1 MATNFNP
8 EPNRYEGRHDRPAHR
23 LGLTGPILLIAL
35 GIMFLVGQFV
45 PEWGVG
51 KTWPVILIIVGIAR
65 LIESSWGG
73 RSTSGR

>member
-8 EPNRYEGRHDRPAHR
+8 EQNRSESGHDRRSRR
-23 LGLTGPILLIAL
+23 LGLTGPVLLIAL

-51 KTWPVILIIVGIAR
+51 RTWPVILIVIGLAR
-65 LIESSWGG
+65 LIESSWGA
-73 RSTSGR
+73 RSNHGH

>member
-8 EPNRYEGRHDRPAHR
+8 EPNRFEGKHDRPAQR

-51 KTWPVILIIVGIAR
+51 KTWPVILIIVGLAR

-73 RSTSGR
+73 RSTTGH

>member
-1 MATNFNP
+1 MATDFKS
-8 EPNRYEGRHDRPAHR
+8 EQDRYKDRRPLRDRR

-51 KTWPVILIIVGIAR
+51 KTWPVILIVIGLVR
-65 LIESSWGG
+65 LIESAWAN
-73 RSTSGR
+73 STSPR

>member
-8 EPNRYEGRHDRPAHR
+8 DQNRYESKPDRRTQR

-51 KTWPVILIIVGIAR
+51 KTWPVILIIVGLAR

-73 RSTSGR
+73 RSTTGH